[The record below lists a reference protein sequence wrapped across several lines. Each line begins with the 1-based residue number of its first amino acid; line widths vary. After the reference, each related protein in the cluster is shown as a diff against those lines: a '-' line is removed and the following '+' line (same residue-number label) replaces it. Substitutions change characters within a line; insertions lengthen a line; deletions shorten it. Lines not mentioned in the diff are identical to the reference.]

1 MNKHDELED
10 FREQCRRNLQRTIN
24 EWMRY
29 GFCYVHKSVLDDAPW
44 RAFASTAEYR
54 EWCREN
60 LPVYL
65 GYGEPDA
72 LQKRILDAGE

>member
-1 MNKHDELED
+1 MDNSEEQAW
-10 FREQCRRNLQRTIN
+10 REQCRRQLGRDVLTRIK
-24 EWMRY
+24 Y
-29 GFCYVHKSVLDDAPW
+29 GFCHVHKPVLDDVPW

-54 EWCREN
+54 EWCQEN

-72 LQKRILDAGE
+72 AQKRILDGEE